1 MFPPPG
7 AYYYV
12 ARLAARMTAEHGQL
26 WQSTEAFMQEVL
38 EKHQDKIVSHR
49 RQDILGGNYDI
60 RLTAFVQLTAT
71 LQQVDAG
78 PVDGFWGPQTQ
89 YAFELLQHRENYGDW
104 PPLWRDWVLP
114 NTNPNNWPDENEAAL
129 TAFYGPPCNEA
140 ALVNVD
146 LPYTMRLAWDL
157 NTSLNRIRCHN
168 KVADSV
174 RRVLTAAL
182 QHYGNQQL
190 RELRLDRFGGCYNPR
205 RKRGGSAWST
215 HAWGIALDFDP
226 DRNQLSWGR
235 DRATLARPEYER
247 WWQLWE
253 AEGWVSL
260 GRKANYDWMHVQAAR

>member
-1 MFPPPG
+1 MNPPP
-7 AYYYV
+7 AAIYYVSRLV
-12 ARLAARMTAEHGQL
+12 ARLTSEHAVQ
-26 WQSTEAFMQEVL
+26 WSSPEVFMLELL
-38 EKHQDKIVSHR
+38 EKHKDKLAIGR
-49 RQDILGGNYDI
+49 DQAILTGSYNT
-60 RLTAFVQLTAT
+60 RLTAFIQLSAT

-104 PPLWRDWVLP
+104 PPLWRDWTIP
-114 NTNPNNWPDENEAAL
+114 PNNTNQWPPEDEAAL
-129 TAFYGPPCNEA
+129 TAFYGPPCNES
-140 ALVNVD
+140 ALVTVN
-146 LPYTMRLAWDL
+146 LHYTMRLAWDL
-157 NTSLNRIRCHN
+157 NTSLNRIRCHS

-174 RRVLTAAL
+174 LRVLTAVQ

-235 DRATLARPEYER
+235 DRASLARPEYER

-253 AEGWVSL
+253 AEGWISL
-260 GRKANYDWMHVQAAR
+260 GRKANYDWMHVQAAC